1 MSNLRE
7 DIVDWLYEDFLEAP
21 ADKLEDSVLVSY
33 LLDTHA
39 QSFRVRARH
48 LARRA
53 SEGNLPAKKEL
64 IKLLAEELMAPQRF
78 SGKRESEKRV
88 IESMLGC
95 PSLAVLG
102 CEACKDAKSVRA
114 RLTKLLNDL
123 ETGSLASAEAYDT
136 CMLVQLA
143 QDLLEARP
151 AKRQNPVEALMEQAE
166 LDGTVAE
173 KEPLILKKAIQEAKD
188 TLYNL
193 GRPLPKNGEIPEAIV
208 PRTKGIDPGLVELY
222 LKTHDII
229 ADREELI
236 EDLADL
242 YCITRDDAN
251 YVRLCVPAS
260 IDKQTGVGLYLIGKE
275 KLARYSMGL
284 DRHAT
289 TVVAI
294 DNRLGDP
301 QELLGAD
308 VLEQDDA
315 AIRRLLVVMKKSWAK
330 DFHPVRHNA
339 KISSLDKY
347 LGGSGK
353 RAELELDSA
362 VSEMF
367 NEYVEMSRISIEG
380 ISINDGDEDDSF
392 KAQQGIDHAPEDC
405 PNRFLKYF
413 V

>member
-1 MSNLRE
+1 MSGLRE
-7 DIVDWLYEDFLEAP
+7 DIVDWLYEDFIETP
-21 ADKLEDSVLVSY
+21 VDKLEDSVLVSY

-102 CEACKDAKSVRA
+102 CEACKDAKAVRA

-123 ETGSLASAEAYDT
+123 ETASFTSAEAYDT
-136 CMLVQLA
+136 HMLLRLA

-166 LDGTVAE
+166 LDGNVAE
-173 KEPLILKKAIQEAKD
+173 LEPLILKKAIQEAKD

-242 YCITRDDAN
+242 YCITRDDED

-275 KLARYSMGL
+275 KLARYSMEL

-353 RAELELDSA
+353 RAELELDGA

-380 ISINDGDEDDSF
+380 ISINDEDEDDSF
-392 KAQQGIDHAPEDC
+392 KAQQGIDRAPEDC
-405 PNRFLKYF
+405 PERFLKYF